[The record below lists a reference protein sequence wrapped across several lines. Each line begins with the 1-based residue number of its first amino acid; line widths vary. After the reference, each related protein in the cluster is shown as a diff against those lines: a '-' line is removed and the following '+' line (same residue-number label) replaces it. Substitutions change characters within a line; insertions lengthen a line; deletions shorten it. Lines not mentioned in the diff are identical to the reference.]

1 MKENN
6 CKTIKKVE
14 ARSSG
19 CRSPALGRAAS
30 AGTGKEGFSGETA
43 LELGLCPRGQ
53 GGRDIL
59 G

>member
-1 MKENN
+1 MR
-6 CKTIKKVE
+6 E
-14 ARSSG
+14 ALVAAPSVG
-19 CRSPALGRAAS
+19 KAAS

-43 LELGLCPRGQ
+43 LELGLCPREQ

>member
-1 MKENN
+1 MKEDN
-6 CKTIKKVE
+6 CKSIKKVD
-14 ARSSG
+14 ARSAG
-19 CRSPALGRAAS
+19 CCSPALGRAAS
-30 AGTGKEGFSGETA
+30 AGTEKEGFSGETA